1 MNDQTDA
8 GNLSATNN
16 TANAGGAPAAQAD
29 PAAAKP
35 QATLDNAA
43 GTTKPPASADAAKA
57 SGTTSR
63 ANLNDGKINPITG
76 RPFGEARQPLAPN
89 SSGKVNPA
97 TGRPF
102 NDPGPQSQ
110 AGSAHVN
117 PGLSTDAGKIAQ
129 HEQVDR
135 ENAKRNEANEPGHQ
149 KNMDAIDR
157 AHAEG
162 AERQEKAHA
171 PPTGKQRDENTPRID
186 PVTGAKTWTL

>member
-8 GNLSATNN
+8 GNLAKTNN
-16 TANAGGAPAAQAD
+16 TENAGGAPAAQAD
-29 PAAAKP
+29 PAAKP

-57 SGTTSR
+57 AGSTSR
-63 ANLNDGKINPITG
+63 ANLNDVKINPITG
-76 RPFGEARQPLAPN
+76 RPFGEARPLAAN

-97 TGRPF
+97 TQTRPAS
-102 NDPGPQSQ
+102 DPGPQSQ
-110 AGSAHVN
+110 AGSAHIN

-135 ENAKRNEANEPGHQ
+135 ENAKRNEANEAGHQ
-149 KNMDAIDR
+149 KNMDAIER